1 MRWQCAALAV
11 RRRCAGGAPAV
22 PGGALAVRW
31 RCAGGALGCTL
42 LVTVQHVRNLNPT
55 ASLSHLVDG
64 LCVIGLS
71 AATACAPC
79 THKKKRAWHT
89 MSAPPTLTPV
99 IFTPRS
105 RRADLCR
112 PRAAAHERASP
123 PNDGDKVTRAFRTL
137 RKGRDVAAP
146 YWRGPQSPHC
156 PPARR
161 PPSHL
166 TVPRASTCA
175 CACSECTCRT
185 ASPDTSESSEPIH
198 YRHLPRPQASA
209 APRTRCAVA
218 AVRAPPRALRAA
230 AARPRRRR
238 ERAAEAAGAAGAAA
252 PRRRR
257 RPRCSSRPRAKG
269 RGARRRLVAR
279 VAPGQTQPEFVW
291 GM

>member
-1 MRWQCAALAV
+1 MRDRPLCRHRV
-11 RRRCAGGAPAV
+11 RPVHAQKKAR
-22 PGGALAVRW
+22 
-31 RCAGGALGCTL
+31 
-42 LVTVQHVRNLNPT
+42 LVYHVRTSDIDPSDFYPALST
-55 ASLSHLVDG
+55 RRSL
-64 LCVIGLS
+64 
-71 AATACAPC
+71 
-79 THKKKRAWHT
+79 
-89 MSAPPTLTPV
+89 PP
-99 IFTPRS
+99 PRG
-105 RRADLCR
+105 R
-112 PRAAAHERASP
+112 HERASP
-123 PNDGDKVTRAFRTL
+123 PDDGDKVTRAFRTL

-257 RPRCSSRPRAKG
+257 RPRCWGRPRAKG